1 MISSLIGGA
10 SLAGWFVSILYRI
23 PAVLIAI
30 SFHEFAHG
38 YMAYLRGDYTAKM
51 YGRLTINP
59 KAHFDLYGAVCM
71 LLFGFGWANPVPFN
85 YNNLK
90 KPKLDSALIAL
101 AGPLMNFLLAA
112 AAIVLWCLLYAIN
125 IRVANNEVVARI
137 FDIVLDI
144 VMAVYSLNIGLMVFN
159 LLPVP
164 PLDGSKILFSLLP
177 ASAYR
182 FILTYERYGFIIL
195 MVILLTGIIDKPLY
209 WLIDIVSISLMRL
222 THAPYEFYIQYFNL
236 IV

>member
-10 SLAGWFVSILYRI
+10 SLADWFVSILYRI

-112 AAIVLWCLLYAIN
+112 AAIVLWCLLYAIG
-125 IRVANNEVVARI
+125 IRVASGEVTVRI
-137 FDIVLDI
+137 FQIVLDI

-182 FILTYERYGFIIL
+182 FILTYERYGFVIL

-209 WLIDIVSISLMRL
+209 WLISVVSIPLQHLMSFIL
-222 THAPYEFYIQYFNL
+222 NIL
-236 IV
+236 I